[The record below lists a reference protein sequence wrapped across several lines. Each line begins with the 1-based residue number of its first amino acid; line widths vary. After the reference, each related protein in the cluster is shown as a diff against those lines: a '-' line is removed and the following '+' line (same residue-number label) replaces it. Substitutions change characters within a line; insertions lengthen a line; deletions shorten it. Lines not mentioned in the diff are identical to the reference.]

1 MDEGPEREAAAKLA
15 QHLAVAVQ
23 VAEAVIRLQ
32 AQRAETRAAGHA
44 QAAAAGRAERTAQ
57 HAADRVV
64 WSRALDPRRASAAD
78 LADLGRAWGAAA
90 GWADTD
96 PTADVAARRVEAR
109 LAEMA
114 PTAMTRFDRL
124 RAGGLDRTA
133 AMRDVLGHLA
143 AESSYRP
150 RVFVAEPGPAAAG
163 ADARIRTDTAAAAP
177 RRSQPTPDQ
186 PATSRPDQPAA
197 AAAATDRQ
205 VRYIV
210 DLLDRSAHRAD
221 RGPTD
226 PASIATLDREQAS
239 AYIEALGG
247 GASRRTTAAGHRT
260 PATSPAT
267 AIPTGI
273 ETSDRRPR
281 PARPPPRRRP
291 PAAVRPASAAAR
303 HQESRSL

>member
-1 MDEGPEREAAAKLA
+1 MRRRGARPVREAGRGNGPVERPAPRHGPATGPGTSGGEVEMDAGPEREAAARLA

-57 HAADRVV
+57 HADDRVV
-64 WSRALDPRRASAAD
+64 WSRALDPRWAGAAD
-78 LADLGRAWGAAA
+78 LADLGWAWGAAA

-133 AMRDVLGHLA
+133 AMLDVLGHLA

-150 RVFVAEPGPAAAG
+150 RVFVAEPGPAAA
-163 ADARIRTDTAAAAP
+163 AAAAVSV
-177 RRSQPTPDQ
+177 RVRAS
-186 PATSRPDQPAA
+186 

-210 DLLDRSAHRAD
+210 DLLD
-221 RGPTD
+221 
-226 PASIATLDREQAS
+226 
-239 AYIEALGG
+239 
-247 GASRRTTAAGHRT
+247 
-260 PATSPAT
+260 
-267 AIPTGI
+267 
-273 ETSDRRPR
+273 
-281 PARPPPRRRP
+281 
-291 PAAVRPASAAAR
+291 
-303 HQESRSL
+303 